1 LSKDFTFDQRAA
13 QRVERLYQTP
23 DIVEQRRASR
33 SLLALKPGEQVLDI
47 GCGPGL
53 LVMEMAQ
60 EVGARGSV
68 TGIDVSADMLALA
81 RVRCTGHANVGVQD
95 ASATALPYAENAF
108 DAVAV
113 AQVYEFVDDL
123 ALGFAELKRVLK
135 PGGRALIVDTD
146 WDSVIWRNTD
156 RNRMRRVI
164 DAWHL
169 HCPHPHLPSQLPQL
183 IGDAGLR
190 LERAT
195 TIPIVNATYDGETY
209 SYGMIRTIAKF
220 VAGKNGVSEQEA
232 AAWAEDLISFGTR
245 GQYYFCLNRFAFLLS
260 KA

>member
-1 LSKDFTFDQRAA
+1 MSKDFAFDQKAS

-33 SLLALKPGEQVLDI
+33 ALLQLKPGELVLDI

-81 RVRCTGHANVGVQD
+81 QARCAGHANANARE
-95 ASATALPYAENAF
+95 ASATALPCESATL

-113 AQVYEFVDDL
+113 TQVYEFVDDL
-123 ALGFAELKRVLK
+123 ALALAELKRVLK

-146 WDSVIWRNTD
+146 WDAVIWRNSN
-156 RNRMRRVI
+156 RERMRRVI

-183 IGDAGLR
+183 IAAAGMR

-195 TIPIVNATYDGETY
+195 AIPIVNTTYDAETY
-209 SYGMIRTIAKF
+209 SYSMIRTIAKF
-220 VAGKNGVSEQEA
+220 VAGKLGVSLEQAE
-232 AAWAEDLISFGTR
+232 AWAADLESHGAS
-245 GQYYFCLNRFAFLLS
+245 GQYYFCLNRLAFLVS
-260 KA
+260 KV